1 MSKIAHYLRCTLALI
16 NEEVLRAHRS
26 RRKVRVFLNLKFSIR
41 LQRVS
46 FRLLKVKSF
55 LRGPS
60 DHRDRYEM
68 GFRPEIVLMSFPYVR
83 LHQNRRRQVPF
94 LLRVRTNDEMDQP
107 GWLEFAM
114 FFFIWQNAY
123 VVPSFARQTGLSCNV
138 CHSNPPELTAFGR
151 NFKLKGY
158 VLADTTATDKVGNT
172 KDLLLSRYIPLSVMI
187 PAVEYLVP
195 EDTARH
201 AEQQR
206 GLPPAIES
214 LPAGGYASHFG
225 GLAQIT
231 YTHADDKFS
240 MDNTDLRYANQG
252 KLGGK
257 DWDYGITVNN
267 NPTVEDPWN
276 STPAWGFPW
285 ISSEAGVS
293 PLAGPIIQGALGQDV
308 AGVGAFSMW
317 NNHLYTDVTAY
328 RSEHA
333 GSPPPVTG
341 ISQAYNIS
349 GVAPYWRAAWQQN
362 WGSNYLE
369 FGTFGIFM
377 NSFPG
382 AVSGPEDRYVD
393 PSIDFQYERP
403 FGANLLDAH
412 GAYTYEKSNLGATFL
427 AQGATTAANHLNSLK
442 FDGTYHWTN
451 KLTATGALLLHH
463 RHHRSAGS
471 TRLRPSPAATMAA
484 PTPGA
489 IPRSS
494 HSGPCRISISA

>member
-1 MSKIAHYLRCTLALI
+1 MKWL
-16 NEEVLRAHRS
+16 
-26 RRKVRVFLNLKFSIR
+26 IR
-41 LQRVS
+41 LAGLV
-46 FRLLKVKSF
+46 
-55 LRGPS
+55 
-60 DHRDRYEM
+60 
-68 GFRPEIVLMSFPYVR
+68 
-83 LHQNRRRQVPF
+83 
-94 LLRVRTNDEMDQP
+94 
-107 GWLEFAM
+107 M
-114 FFFIWQNAY
+114 FFLILRNAY
-123 VVPSFARQTGLSCNV
+123 AVPSFARQTGLSCNV

-158 VLADTTATDKVGNT
+158 LLTDMSATDRIGNT
-172 KDLLLSRYIPLSVMI
+172 RDLLLSKYIPISVMI
-187 PAVEYLVP
+187 LLSNTSSQTKQPGTQNI
-195 EDTARH
+195 TAGFP
-201 AEQQR
+201 QQ
-206 GLPPAIES
+206 LS
-214 LPAGGYASHFG
+214 LFLAGGYASHFG

-231 YTHADDKFS
+231 YTHSDDKFS

-267 NPTVEDPWN
+267 NPSVEDLWN

-293 PLAGPIIQGALGQDV
+293 PLAAPIIQGALGQDV

-317 NNHLYTDVTAY
+317 NNHLYTDVTVY

-333 GSPPPVTG
+333 GAAPPITG
-341 ISQAYNIS
+341 VGSAYNIS

-393 PSIDFQYERP
+393 PSLDFQYERP
-403 FGANLLDAH
+403 FGANLLDVH

-451 KLTATGALLLHH
+451 KFTATGALFSTTGTTDPLLY
-463 RHHRSAGS
+463 APAPLTGS
-471 TRLRPSPAATMAA
+471 NNGSPNTRGYTAQFAFWPVQNIDLSVNYTGY
-484 PTPGA
+484 TKFNGA
-489 IPRSS
+489 STNYDGANRNASDNNTTYV
-494 HSGPCRISISA
+494 ALWLNF